1 MTYTPRKLILL
12 AGDFICLNLALLL
25 TLIIRYPS
33 GDLENQWQSHWPYFL
48 PVFII
53 WLIILYISDL
63 YNLNFAGNGSIFYRS
78 LLSASL
84 ASTILSS
91 LYFYLNLHSSIAPRT
106 NLIIFLI
113 VFLILFYF
121 WRRSYYLLTQR
132 FLPSERLAI
141 IGSKNSVERLA
152 EEIEKNQG
160 SGYRAELKITDPE
173 QLDFVQEMI
182 SLKKIESLVVVEDFI
197 SPSALSRF
205 LADCWRYEIAVFD
218 YASFYEYL
226 TGKVPIETI
235 GPTWFLKN
243 VQTRQKRYYDWSKQ
257 IVDAGLAILLA
268 IISSPLWLAVTLY
281 IKLSTP
287 GRVLFTQKRLGRD
300 GQPFIIIKFRTMTEN
315 DDPSQRQ
322 LITGGDFLRA
332 TRLDELPQLINIL
345 KGEMSFIGP
354 RPEQEEIAAQREQEI
369 PFYRMR
375 LLVKPGLTGWDQ
387 ISGDYHS
394 SSLPDTIAKLQH
406 DLFYLKQRS
415 IYLDCA
421 IALKTIATI
430 FSRNGR

>member
-1 MTYTPRKLILL
+1 MTYTPKKLILL
-12 AGDFICLNLALLL
+12 AGDFICLNLALLA

-33 GDLENQWQSHWPYFL
+33 SDLENQWQNHWPYFL

-53 WLIILYISDL
+53 WLIVLYISDL
-63 YNLNFAGNGSIFYRS
+63 YNLNFAGNGNSFYRS
-78 LLSASL
+78 LLNASL

-91 LYFYLNLHSSIAPRT
+91 LYFYLNLHSSISPRT
-106 NLIIFLI
+106 NLVVFL
-113 VFLILFYF
+113 VFFLILFYF

-141 IGSKNSVERLA
+141 IGSKSSVDRLA

-160 SGYRAELKITDPE
+160 SGYRVELKITDPG
-173 QLDFVQEMI
+173 QLDFAQEMI

-197 SPSALSRF
+197 SPGALSRF

-226 TGKVPIETI
+226 TGKISIETI

-243 VQTRQKRYYDWSKQ
+243 VQTRQKKYYDWSKQ
-257 IVDAGLAILLA
+257 IIDTGLAILLA
-268 IISSPLWLAVTLY
+268 IISSPLWLTVALY
-281 IKLSTP
+281 IKLSSS

-300 GQPFIIIKFRTMTEN
+300 GRPFIIIKFRTMTDN
-315 DDPSQRQ
+315 SDPGQRK
-322 LITGGDFLRA
+322 LITGGNFLRA

-394 SSLPDTIAKLQH
+394 SSLTDTIAKLQH